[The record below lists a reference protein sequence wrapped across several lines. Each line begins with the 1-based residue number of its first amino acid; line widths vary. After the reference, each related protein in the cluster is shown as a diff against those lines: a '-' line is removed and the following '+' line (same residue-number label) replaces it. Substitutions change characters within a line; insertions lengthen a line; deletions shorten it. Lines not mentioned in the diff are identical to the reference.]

1 MNSMLLPVAP
11 LQVHL
16 YSQAELEWQLEVNV
30 ISQSGVLLDLPE
42 RGFLLYDFNIDTKPE
57 DKQLVDGR
65 RQAA

>member
-30 ISQSGVLLDLPE
+30 IAQSGVQLDLPG
-42 RGFLLYDFNIDTKPE
+42 RGFLLYDFNVSNALILNQKISN
-57 DKQLVDGR
+57 L
-65 RQAA
+65 